1 MSTVNIIIAIA
12 IGIGVCILLMF
23 LMGRLFNR
31 LYMKS
36 RGIHFKFFKSVVNV
50 LLTLLCIYYCLSFF
64 EFTKE
69 MGRILLQSGTLL
81 IAILT
86 FAAQQALGNVISG
99 FSISMTKPYKAG
111 DKVKV
116 IDGSNILAEG
126 IIDDVTIR
134 HTVIRTF
141 DGQSAII
148 PNSTMDSS
156 VIVNTNFTENV
167 GNFVEV
173 EVGFDAD
180 IDKACEL
187 FRKIVME
194 HELTLNDE
202 STKVML
208 NRYEPS
214 GVVLKTTVWTE
225 NLDSSFRACSDI
237 RKGILKEFAKNNIE
251 IPYKTVTVKKEK
263 ANAKK

>member
-1 MSTVNIIIAIA
+1 MVRIATAMIIGIAI
-12 IGIGVCILLMF
+12 CILVIF
-23 LMGRLFNR
+23 LSGRLFNK
-31 LYMKS
+31 LYEKS

-50 LLTLLCIYYCLSFF
+50 LVILLCIYYCLSFF

-69 MGRILLQSGTLL
+69 MGKILLQSGTLL

-111 DKVKV
+111 DKVK
-116 IDGSNILAEG
+116 IIEGSNILAEG

-148 PNSTMDSS
+148 PNSTMDSA

-167 GNFVEV
+167 GNFIEV
-173 EVGFDAD
+173 EVSFESD
-180 IDKACEL
+180 IDKAREI
-187 FRKIVME
+187 FRKLVME
-194 HELTLNDE
+194 HELTLNGE
-202 STKVML
+202 STAVL
-208 NRYEPS
+208 VNRFEPS
-214 GVVLKTTVWTE
+214 GVVLKSTVWAE
-225 NLDSSFRACSDI
+225 NLDNSFQACSDI
-237 RKGILKEFAKNNIE
+237 RKQLVEEFEKNGIE
-251 IPYKTVTVKKEK
+251 IPYPAVSIYHK
-263 ANAKK
+263 N